1 MSATIILGG
10 LLSILVIFIL
20 AIFIMRSM
28 EDTDEIFPDADDD
41 NESYEEYKK
50 TRLFGGLF
58 GNASYLEKLQDEGVI
73 TIHQVKDTVCNG
85 DSGSDSGS
93 ASVTLS
99 ACKAAFPNNC
109 FSNNTTSNAVTFC
122 NCSSP
127 ITEAACRDAHPCD
140 STPFGAVTA
149 FQSGGTTALTTAP
162 YTSNLLDMYNLTS
175 LDITDATDDIFG
187 VSNIITLG
195 ACYVASQI
203 KSESTAGTADC
214 EALQT
219 NLETKGVFMS
229 NAQMNTYF
237 SCTLDAA
244 TGALGGSPVYG
255 PLETS
260 TLTDACTSLGYAGL
274 DAAGAGAGA
283 AGYML
288 RPASIETYMMSDDVM
303 KDARRQAN
311 RILKYTKS

>member
-10 LLSILVIFIL
+10 LLSIVVIFIL

-85 DSGSDSGS
+85 DSGSGS

-99 ACKAAFPNNC
+99 ACKTAFPNNC
-109 FSNNTTSNAVTFC
+109 FSNNTTSNAVAFC
-122 NCSSP
+122 DCSSP
-127 ITEAACRDAHPCD
+127 TPITLSACRTAHPCD

-149 FQSGGTTALTTAP
+149 FQSGGSAAALTSAP

-195 ACYVASQI
+195 ACYVANQI
-203 KSESTAGTADC
+203 KEQSEASNDC
-214 EALQT
+214 QTLQT
-219 NLETKGVFMS
+219 SLADKGVFMS
-229 NAQMNTYF
+229 NAQMNVYF
-237 SCTLDAA
+237 SCTLDSA
-244 TGALGGSPVYG
+244 TRALGGTAVFG
-255 PLETS
+255 DLESS
-260 TLTDACTSLGYAGL
+260 TLTDACTNLGYDGL
-274 DAAGAGAGA
+274 AGA
-283 AGYML
+283 AGATQSYMP
-288 RPASIETYMMSDDVM
+288 RPGPALIETYMMSDDVM

-311 RILKYTKS
+311 RILKYAKS

>member
-85 DSGSDSGS
+85 DSDSGS

-109 FSNNTTSNAVTFC
+109 FSNNTTSNAVAFC
-122 NCSSP
+122 NCSSPTP
-127 ITEAACRDAHPCD
+127 ITEAACRSTYP
-140 STPFGAVTA
+140 TPFGTVTA
-149 FQSGGTTALTTAP
+149 FQSGGTTTLASAP

-195 ACYVASQI
+195 ACYVAKQI
-203 KSESTAGTADC
+203 KSESTDGTSDC
-214 EALQT
+214 KSLQT

-229 NAQMNTYF
+229 NTQMNTYF

-244 TGALGGSPVYG
+244 TGALSGAATYG
-255 PLETS
+255 DLESS
-260 TLTDACTSLGYAGL
+260 TLTDACTSLGYTGL
-274 DAAGAGAGA
+274 TGLNEE
-283 AGYML
+283 GYMP
-288 RPASIETYMMSDDVM
+288 RPEPASIETYMMSDDIM

-311 RILKYTKS
+311 RILKYAKN